1 MANVIPVS
9 RREDV
14 ARLTYVA
21 WAPEHVLGSCS
32 FTGPESGGRCPNHAA
47 WLRIAR
53 DGQVETL
60 CWSHTT
66 HRVGRTDR
74 ARAEAEGFRFDRP

>member
-1 MANVIPVS
+1 MANSLPMS

-21 WAPEHVLGSCS
+21 WAPDHKIGACS
-32 FTGPESGGRCPNHAA
+32 FTGPDSGAQCPNHAS
-47 WLRIAR
+47 WLYI
-53 DGQVETL
+53 GKSGEVEML

-74 ARAEAEGFRFDRP
+74 ARAEAQGFRFG

>member
-1 MANVIPVS
+1 MANSLPTS
-9 RREDV
+9 RQEDV

-21 WAPEHVLGSCS
+21 WAPNHKIGACS
-32 FTGPESGGRCPNHAA
+32 FAGSESGTQCPNHGS
-47 WLRIAR
+47 WLYITK
-53 DGQVETL
+53 GGEVEKL

-74 ARAEAEGFRFDRP
+74 ERAEAEGFRFD